1 MTHGPQTA
9 APIRISQ
16 TDRQG
21 AATVADID
29 TAHLET
35 AIRRHLGAAP
45 IRTGKPPITG
55 SHNLFHGGPARHDR
69 GVQRTQT
76 HRGKPRR
83 PLRIPGR

>member
-9 APIRISQ
+9 APIHTSQ

-35 AIRRHLGAAP
+35 AIRRHLGATP
-45 IRTGKPPITG
+45 IRTGSPITG
-55 SHNLFHGGPARHDR
+55 SHNLFHGGPARHDS
-69 GVQRTQT
+69 GVQRAQT